1 MRAKLNGL
9 VAAGLFTCALSGHAA
24 GLVTPDNDLRNDL
37 AWLSDRGVINV
48 SLSTATEPEEISSVI
63 AQAKPVTNTEKN
75 VIDRVQRRVDALK
88 ANIRVSGYASTD
100 KPGTR
105 RASAK
110 MSTQTIA

>member
-48 SLSTATEPEEISSVI
+48 SLSTATEPGRDQFRYR
-63 AQAKPVTNTEKN
+63 AGQAGHQYREK
-75 VIDRVQRRVDALK
+75 RHRPRAAPCRCLESQHPRQRLRVD
-88 ANIRVSGYASTD
+88 G
-100 KPGTR
+100 
-105 RASAK
+105 
-110 MSTQTIA
+110 

>member
-48 SLSTATEPEEISSVI
+48 SLST
-63 AQAKPVTNTEKN
+63 
-75 VIDRVQRRVDALK
+75 
-88 ANIRVSGYASTD
+88 GH
-100 KPGTR
+100 
-105 RASAK
+105 
-110 MSTQTIA
+110 

>member
-48 SLSTATEPEEISSVI
+48 SLVHLAAEPGRDQFRYRAGQAGDQYREKTSSTACS
-63 AQAKPVTNTEKN
+63 A
-75 VIDRVQRRVDALK
+75 
-88 ANIRVSGYASTD
+88 VSM
-100 KPGTR
+100 P
-105 RASAK
+105 
-110 MSTQTIA
+110 